1 MPRAKATA
9 APAAPRTQAYA
20 EIKRRILRGEYAAGR
35 MLSLREL
42 STDLALPIAAMRD
55 AIVRLECE
63 RLLRVHPQRGIQV
76 AEVDLDFVREAY
88 QLRLMIEAEGL
99 RRLAREGD
107 AAALAGLLDATRA
120 SIDELAR
127 SSAPAAVERAVEADW
142 SLHTMIVRAMR
153 SRLIE
158 DIYRQ
163 NRERQHLIGRSH
175 DFNPPVHA
183 RNALLEH
190 VPILEALVRRDGPAA
205 RDALEAHI
213 TQAMRRQIGV

>member
-1 MPRAKATA
+1 MARSKPTA
-9 APAAPRTQAYA
+9 PPAPPRTQAYA

-42 STDLALPIAAMRD
+42 SADLELPIAAMRD

-76 AEVDLDFVREAY
+76 AEVDLDFVREAC
-88 QLRLMIEAEGL
+88 QLRLMIEGEGL

-107 AAALAGLLDATRA
+107 VGAIASLLERTRA
-120 SIDELAR
+120 SIDELAA
-127 SSAPAAVERAVEADW
+127 SSPAGAVERAVEADW
-142 SLHTMIVRAMR
+142 SLHMMIVHAMR

-190 VPILEALVRRDGPAA
+190 LPILEALVRRDAIAA
-205 RDALEAHI
+205 REALEAHI